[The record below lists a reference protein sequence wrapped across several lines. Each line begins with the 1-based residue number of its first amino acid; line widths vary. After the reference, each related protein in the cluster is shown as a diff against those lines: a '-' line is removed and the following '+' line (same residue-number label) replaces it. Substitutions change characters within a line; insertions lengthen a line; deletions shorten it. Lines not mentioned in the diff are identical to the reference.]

1 MVATD
6 ERLQNGNTTPATT
19 VLAAKTT
26 TKLAFAVYT
35 PFEIAVVVEPLLQTC
50 DLGSSL
56 RFVTGVLAEAS
67 LDAVIVA
74 VASSAF

>member
-6 ERLQNGNTTPATT
+6 DKLQKGITTPPTT
-19 VLAAKTT
+19 VLAAKAT
-26 TKLAFAVYT
+26 TKFAFAVYT
-35 PFEIAVVVEPLLQTC
+35 PLDIAAVVEPLLQTC

-56 RFVTGVLAEAS
+56 RLVAGVLAEAS

-74 VASSAF
+74 VASIAF